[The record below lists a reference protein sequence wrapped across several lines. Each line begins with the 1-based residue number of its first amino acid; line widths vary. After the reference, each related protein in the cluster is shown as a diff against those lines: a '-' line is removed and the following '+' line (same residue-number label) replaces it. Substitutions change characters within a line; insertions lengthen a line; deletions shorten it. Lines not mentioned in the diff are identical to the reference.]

1 VLTRR
6 DLGTFAVLLLA
17 IGCDAGA
24 PRIRG
29 RGGAHESPPPSVSE
43 VPQRPTGEPSR
54 DGWNTAQI
62 EWRPYDEG
70 LAEARRTAR
79 PVLLALSATWCGH
92 CRTYSHVFE
101 DPRVV
106 LRARR
111 FVMVRID
118 SDQQR
123 DVAARYALDGT
134 YVPRTYFLSPDG
146 APMADVQAAH
156 PRFHYFFDESD
167 PSSLVAG
174 MDAALARAGG

>member
-1 VLTRR
+1 VRTAR
-6 DLGTFAVLLLA
+6 DLPTLAVMLLVL
-17 IGCDAGA
+17 GCEADA
-24 PRIRG
+24 PRIHG
-29 RGGAHESPPPSVSE
+29 RGGAHAAPPPSTE
-43 VPQRPTGEPSR
+43 AAQVPTTEPSR
-54 DGWNTAQI
+54 EGWNEAQI
-62 EWRPYDEG
+62 DWQPYDEG

-79 PVLLALSATWCGH
+79 PVLLALSATWCVH

-106 LRARR
+106 ARARR

-123 DVAARYALDGT
+123 EVAARYALDGT

-146 APMADVQAAH
+146 APMADVHAAN